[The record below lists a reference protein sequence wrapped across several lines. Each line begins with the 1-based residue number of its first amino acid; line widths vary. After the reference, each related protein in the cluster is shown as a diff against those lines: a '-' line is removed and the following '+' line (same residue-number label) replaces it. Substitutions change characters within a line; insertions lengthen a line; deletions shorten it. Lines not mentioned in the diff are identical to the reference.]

1 MGENIRVVDLIF
13 VRSVKTTK
21 KSLNL
26 KYDIVGQMNK
36 EVKIKEA
43 IKKEEADIVILQ
55 NLKPKSH
62 YNALLFLKKNG
73 FFSDDLIPGADEAL
87 IQMESRVIV
96 RLNAEVPQ
104 LKQTNNQEVMEV
116 IRERNYTTST
126 FI

>member
-36 EVKIKEA
+36 EFKIKEA

>member
-1 MGENIRVVDLIF
+1 
-13 VRSVKTTK
+13 
-21 KSLNL
+21 
-26 KYDIVGQMNK
+26 MNKIK

-43 IKKEEADIVILQ
+43 IKREEADIVILQ

-87 IQMESRVIV
+87 IQMDSRVIV

-116 IRERNYTTST
+116 IRERN
-126 FI
+126 